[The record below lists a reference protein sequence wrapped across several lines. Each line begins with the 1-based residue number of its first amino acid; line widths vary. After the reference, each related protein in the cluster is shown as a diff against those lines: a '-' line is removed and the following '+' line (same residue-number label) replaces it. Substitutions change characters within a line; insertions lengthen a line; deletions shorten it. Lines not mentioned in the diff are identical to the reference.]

1 VNQIKI
7 TKLKKMD
14 IQEIIMNHKVEEAIK
29 IIWVNMNDRKQNT
42 S

>member
-14 IQEIIMNHKVEEAIK
+14 IQETIMNHKVEEAIK
-29 IIWVNMNDRKQNT
+29 II
-42 S
+42 